1 MPTAIMSYR
10 GSAYRYRFATA
21 ARNQQPM
28 SAMNITPLIDVL
40 LVLLVMMILTIPAI
54 THKVPL
60 DLPQPGHADPQNMVV
75 HQLDLAA
82 NGALRLDG
90 AALAPNAL
98 PARLV
103 ALKADPNA
111 ELHVAADPQAPFGR
125 FDETLATIKR
135 AGITRLGFVG
145 NERYTDF

>member
-1 MPTAIMSYR
+1 MPTATISYR
-10 GSAYRYRFATA
+10 SGAYRQRFIP
-21 ARNQQPM
+21 AREPQPM
-28 SAMNITPLIDVL
+28 SSLNITPLIDVM
-40 LVLLVMMILTIPAI
+40 LVLLVMMILTIPAM

-60 DLPQPGHADPQNMVV
+60 ELPQPGQGPTQHPVI

-90 AALAPNAL
+90 AALAPAAL
-98 PARLV
+98 PGRL
-103 ALKADPNA
+103 ASLKADPNA
-111 ELHVAADPQAPFGR
+111 ELHVNTDPMTRYDR

-135 AGITRLGFVG
+135 AHITRLGFVG

>member
-1 MPTAIMSYR
+1 MPTATISYR
-10 GSAYRYRFATA
+10 GGAYRQRFVP
-21 ARNQQPM
+21 AREPQPM
-28 SAMNITPLIDVL
+28 SSLNITPLIDVM
-40 LVLLVMMILTIPAI
+40 LVLLVMMILTIPAM

-60 DLPQPGHADPQNMVV
+60 ELPQPGQGPTQHPVI

-90 AALAPNAL
+90 AELTPAAL
-98 PARLV
+98 PGRLA

-111 ELHVAADPQAPFGR
+111 ELHVNTDPMTRYDR

-135 AGITRLGFVG
+135 AHITRLGFVG

>member
-1 MPTAIMSYR
+1 MPTATISCR
-10 GSAYRYRFATA
+10 GGAYRQRFVP
-21 ARNQQPM
+21 AREPQPM
-28 SAMNITPLIDVL
+28 SALNITPLIDVM
-40 LVLLVMMILTIPAI
+40 LVLLVMMILTIPAM

-60 DLPQPGHADPQNMVV
+60 ELPQPGDGPTLHPVI

-90 AALAPNAL
+90 AALAPAAL
-98 PARLV
+98 PGRLA

-111 ELHVAADPQAPFGR
+111 ELHVNTDPMTRYDR

-135 AGITRLGFVG
+135 AHITRLGFVG

>member
-1 MPTAIMSYR
+1 MPTATISYR
-10 GSAYRYRFATA
+10 GGGHRQRFVP
-21 ARNQQPM
+21 AREPQPM
-28 SAMNITPLIDVL
+28 SSLNITPLIDVM
-40 LVLLVMMILTIPAI
+40 LVLLVMMILTIPAM

-60 DLPQPGHADPQNMVV
+60 ELPQPGVGPAHPVI

-90 AALAPNAL
+90 TALDPAALPG
-98 PARLV
+98 RLA
-103 ALKADPNA
+103 ALKADPIA
-111 ELHVAADPQAPFGR
+111 ELHVNTDPMAQYGR

>member
-1 MPTAIMSYR
+1 MPTATISYR
-10 GSAYRYRFATA
+10 GSAYRNRFVP
-21 ARNQQPM
+21 AREPQPM
-28 SAMNITPLIDVL
+28 SALNITPLIDVL
-40 LVLLVMMILTIPAI
+40 LVLLVMMILTIPAM

-60 DLPQPGHADPQNMVV
+60 DLPQPGPNNAKAMVI

-90 AALAPNAL
+90 GAVDPAALPS
-98 PARLV
+98 RLA
-103 ALKADPNA
+103 ALKADPTA
-111 ELHVAADPQAPFGR
+111 ELHVNTDPMAHFGR

>member
-1 MPTAIMSYR
+1 MPTATISYR
-10 GSAYRYRFATA
+10 GGTYRHRFVP
-21 ARNQQPM
+21 AREPQPM
-28 SAMNITPLIDVL
+28 SGMNITPLIDVM
-40 LVLLVMMILTIPAI
+40 LVLLVMMILTIPMM

-60 DLPQPGHADPQNMVV
+60 DLPQPGPPSGKNIVI

-82 NGALRLDG
+82 DGALRLDG
-90 AALAPNAL
+90 ASLGAAAL
-98 PARLV
+98 PAKLA
-103 ALKADPNA
+103 ALKADPDA
-111 ELHVAADPQAPFGR
+111 ELHVNTDPRAPYGR

>member
-1 MPTAIMSYR
+1 MPTATISYR
-10 GSAYRYRFATA
+10 GGSYRHRFVP
-21 ARNQQPM
+21 AREPQPM
-28 SAMNITPLIDVL
+28 SGMNITPLIDVM
-40 LVLLVMMILTIPAI
+40 LVLLVMMILTIPAM

-60 DLPQPGHADPQNMVV
+60 DLPQPGPPSGKNMVI

-90 AALAPNAL
+90 ASLDPAAL
-98 PARLV
+98 PGKLT
-103 ALKADPNA
+103 ALKADPDA
-111 ELHVAADPQAPFGR
+111 ELHVNTDPMAPYGR
-125 FDETLATIKR
+125 FDQTLATIKH

>member
-1 MPTAIMSYR
+1 MPTATISYR
-10 GSAYRYRFATA
+10 GGANRHRFVP
-21 ARNQQPM
+21 AREPQPM
-28 SAMNITPLIDVL
+28 SALNITPLIDVM

-60 DLPQPGHADPQNMVV
+60 DLPQPGDGPTAHPVV

-82 NGALRLDG
+82 NGALHLDG
-90 AALAPNAL
+90 AALDPAAL
-98 PARLV
+98 PAKLT
-103 ALKADPNA
+103 ALKADPQA
-111 ELHVAADPQAPFGR
+111 ELHVNTDPMAHYGR

>member
-1 MPTAIMSYR
+1 MPTATISYR
-10 GSAYRYRFATA
+10 GGAYRQRFVP
-21 ARNQQPM
+21 ARELQPM
-28 SAMNITPLIDVL
+28 SALNITPLIDVM
-40 LVLLVMMILTIPAI
+40 LVLLVMMILTIPAM

-60 DLPQPGHADPQNMVV
+60 ELPQPGDGPTLHPVI

-90 AALAPNAL
+90 AALAPAAL
-98 PARLV
+98 PGRLA

-111 ELHVAADPQAPFGR
+111 ELHVNTDPMTRYDR

-135 AGITRLGFVG
+135 AHITRLGFVG

>member
-1 MPTAIMSYR
+1 MPTATISYR
-10 GSAYRYRFATA
+10 GGTHRQRFVP
-21 ARNQQPM
+21 AREPQPM
-28 SAMNITPLIDVL
+28 SSLNITPLIDVM
-40 LVLLVMMILTIPAI
+40 LVLLVMMILTIPAM

-60 DLPQPGHADPQNMVV
+60 ELPQPGDGPAQRPVI

-90 AALAPNAL
+90 AALAPAAL
-98 PARLV
+98 PGRLA

-111 ELHVAADPQAPFGR
+111 ELHVNTDPMTRYDR

-135 AGITRLGFVG
+135 AHITRLGFVG

>member
-1 MPTAIMSYR
+1 MPTATISYR
-10 GSAYRYRFATA
+10 GGGYRHRFVP
-21 ARNQQPM
+21 AREPQPM
-28 SAMNITPLIDVL
+28 SALNITPLIDVL
-40 LVLLVMMILTIPAI
+40 LVLLVMMILTIPAM

-60 DLPQPGHADPQNMVV
+60 ELPQPGRAPEHPVI

-82 NGALRLDG
+82 TGALRLDG
-90 AALAPNAL
+90 AAIDPGAL
-98 PARLV
+98 PRRLA
-103 ALKADPNA
+103 ALKADPTA
-111 ELHVAADPQAPFGR
+111 ELHVNTDPMAHYGR

>member
-1 MPTAIMSYR
+1 MPTATISYR
-10 GSAYRYRFATA
+10 GSASRHRFVP
-21 ARNQQPM
+21 AREPQPM
-28 SAMNITPLIDVL
+28 SALNITPLIDVM

-60 DLPQPGHADPQNMVV
+60 DLPQPGNGPTRHPVI

-90 AALAPNAL
+90 AAIDPGAL
-98 PARLV
+98 PARLG
-103 ALKADPNA
+103 ALKADPQA
-111 ELHVAADPQAPFGR
+111 ELHVNTDPMAQYRR

>member
-1 MPTAIMSYR
+1 MPTATISYR
-10 GSAYRYRFATA
+10 GSAYRNRFVP
-21 ARNQQPM
+21 AREPQPM
-28 SAMNITPLIDVL
+28 SALNITPLIDVM

-54 THKVPL
+54 TNKVPI
-60 DLPQPGHADPQNMVV
+60 DLPQPGTPASKNPVI

-82 NGALRLDG
+82 SGALRLDG
-90 AALAPNAL
+90 AAIAPAAL
-98 PARLV
+98 PARLT
-103 ALKADPNA
+103 ALKADPDA
-111 ELHVAADPQAPFGR
+111 ELHVNTDPKARYDR